1 MTDAIR
7 TPAHLWIVG
16 AVSALWNSFGALD
29 YTMTQTKNASWLAQ
43 MPPELM
49 AYIESAPLWSQAAWA
64 FGVWGA
70 LAGSLLLL
78 MKSRFAVTAFLA
90 SLGGLAVN
98 TFWQFGASDGITI
111 MGSSAVWM
119 NLTIWVVA
127 IALLV
132 YAQRM
137 KASGV
142 LR

>member
-1 MTDAIR
+1 MTDTIR
-7 TPAHLWIVG
+7 TPTHLWIVG
-16 AVSALWNSFGALD
+16 VVSALWNSFGALD
-29 YTMTQTKNASWLAQ
+29 YTMTQTKNAAWLAQ
-43 MPPELM
+43 LSPELL
-49 AYIESAPLWSQAAWA
+49 AYIESAPAWSQAAWA
-64 FGVWGA
+64 MGVWGA

-78 MKSRFAVTAFLA
+78 MRSRLA
-90 SLGGLAVN
+90 ILSFILSLAGLAVN
-98 TFWQFGASDGITI
+98 TFWQFGATDGISI

-137 KASGV
+137 KANGV